1 MHANMRLTFSGL
13 FILLMTVHWPAQAF
27 NKRILFVTCPLPIYP
42 DEYGYDLYTSYVN
55 PERGWDGMPLTS
67 WNVDFEGDQK
77 TMEYE
82 ILSNFEGNFVDTL
95 VRIKYTIS
103 NTYTKTNRYRP
114 GTYVYL
120 DTVIS
125 VNADTLR
132 FVIPPI
138 DNPAE
143 IIAFLAEE
151 DRKYQEAHK
160 GEAFRSFVNYWE
172 SRFLYVSYYQGNR
185 PFAEVL
191 FGPAR
196 YLEMPEQVFKGPD
209 VPAVI
214 LGPQAGAEINFN
226 WDPDKLIIGPKLGV
240 AVCNRTIAMGLHFIY
255 YTDFDRG
262 QLFLTPR
269 LGFSPWSPFVNFAYA
284 YSMRLGKD
292 KFSGAVNR
300 HQFCLIFNLP
310 LKRVRYY

>member
-1 MHANMRLTFSGL
+1 MYPNDSLKSACF
-13 FILLMTVHWPAQAF
+13 FVLLMAIHLSGYTF
-27 NKRILFVTCPLPIYP
+27 GKRVLLVTCPAPIYP
-42 DEYGYDLYTSYVN
+42 NDYSYELYATYEPVLGAYASYYYPVN
-55 PERGWDGMPLTS
+55 NYFVADRRT
-67 WNVDFEGDQK
+67 V
-77 TMEYE
+77 EYE
-82 ILSNFEGNFVDTL
+82 IRGNYYGNFPDTL
-95 VRIKYTIS
+95 VRIGCEIKHNEKY
-103 NTYTKTNRYRP
+103 
-114 GTYVYL
+114 GTYLHL

-125 VNADTLR
+125 VNADTVR

-138 DNPAE
+138 DNASE
-143 IIAFLAEE
+143 IIAYLAEE

-209 VPAVI
+209 VPAII
-214 LGPQAGAEINFN
+214 LGPQAGTEINFN
-226 WDPDKLIIGPKLGV
+226 WDPDKLILGPKLGV

-269 LGFSPWSPFVNFAYA
+269 IGFSPWSPFVNFAYA

-292 KFSGAVNR
+292 KFGGAINR
-300 HQFCLIFNLP
+300 HQFCLIFNIP
-310 LKRVRYY
+310 LKRVKYY